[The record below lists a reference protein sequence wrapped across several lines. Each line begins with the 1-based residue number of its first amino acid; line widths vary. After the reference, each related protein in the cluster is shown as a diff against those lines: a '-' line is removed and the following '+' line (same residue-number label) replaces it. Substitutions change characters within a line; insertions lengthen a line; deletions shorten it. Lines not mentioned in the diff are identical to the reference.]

1 MYRICA
7 LLAVFSVHAFALPA
21 PGWRLTRS
29 PHFEIYSQAADETA
43 RSTALWLEQLRA
55 FFLQQTGQ
63 TPANLPPVRV
73 IGFRSTSEYRPYRL
87 RPTSDGYFVGTGSRD
102 YIVMVTMG
110 VSEFHV
116 AAHEY
121 AHAILHAGGLQL
133 PPWLNEGLAEFFS
146 TIHIDERGI
155 TLGGEPPS
163 NMSQLKYGAWM
174 PLSELLTLPADS
186 PVRDAR
192 ETAGLFYA
200 QSWALTE
207 MLLLSPEYGPGFHT
221 LLTALSAGTTSLK
234 ALATVYAKSTDTL
247 ASDVHAWVNNRNRF
261 TPVPLPPLAAGKVQ
275 VEVSDVPEFSA
286 QLILADLLL
295 ASGELERAEKLYG
308 ELARARPESADIS
321 AALGAIALR
330 QGDSDRAR
338 QHWKHAIDQGV
349 TDAMLCYRY
358 AVLAGTAGLP
368 ADEIRPALQK
378 ALALNPD
385 FDDARYT
392 LALLEKNARHFEAAL
407 EQLHAI
413 SVIPPVRRYSY
424 WTAIADACIELD
436 KRDEAIAAAKKA
448 AQHASTP
455 AERALATQLAHM
467 AQTDLAVGFSRDANG
482 RPQMV
487 TTRIPHNATNWNP
500 FIEPG
505 DDIRSV
511 QGTLREI
518 ECGEKGMRILVD
530 TTAGPLTLAIPDP
543 THVQMRNAPEEFT
556 CGPQPGSPVTAEYAV
571 TKAKEN
577 GDGVVRGLEF
587 R

>member
-1 MYRICA
+1 MRRIYA
-7 LLAVFSVHAFALPA
+7 LAVVCYSAYALPA
-21 PGWRLTRS
+21 PTWRLTKS
-29 PHFEIYSQAADETA
+29 PHFEVYSQAADETA
-43 RSTALWLEQLRA
+43 RSTVLWLEQLRA

-63 TPANLPPVRV
+63 ESDSLPPVRV
-73 IGFRSTSEYRPYRL
+73 IGFRSISEYQPYRL

-110 VSEFHV
+110 TSEFHV

-146 TIHIDERGI
+146 TIHIGERAI
-155 TLGGEPPS
+155 TLGGEPQS
-163 NMSQLKYGAWM
+163 NLSQLRHGAWM

-192 ETAGLFYA
+192 DSAGLFYA

-207 MLLLSPEYGPGFHT
+207 MLVLSPEYGPRFHAF
-221 LLTALSAGTTSLK
+221 LTALSSGAPSLK
-234 ALATVYAKSTDTL
+234 ALTTVYAKSGDTI
-247 ASDVHAWVNNRNRF
+247 ASDVHAWVRNRSRF
-261 TPVPLPPLAAGKVQ
+261 TPVPLPPLVTSKIQ

-295 ASGELERAEKLYG
+295 AAGELARAEALYR
-308 ELARARPESADIS
+308 ELARARPESADVS
-321 AALGAIALR
+321 AALGTIALR
-330 QGDSDRAR
+330 QGDNDRGR
-338 QHWKHAIDQGV
+338 RHWKHAIDQGV

-368 ADEIRPALQK
+368 ADEIRPALQR
-378 ALALNPD
+378 ALALNAA
-385 FDDARYT
+385 FDDARYA

-413 SVIPPVRRYSY
+413 KVIPPVREYSY
-424 WTAIADACIELD
+424 WTAIADACNELD
-436 KRDEAIAAAKKA
+436 QRDEAIAAAKKA
-448 AQHASTP
+448 TQHASTP
-455 AERALATQLAHM
+455 AERALAAQLAHM
-467 AQTDLAVGFSRDANG
+467 AQTDFAVGFSRDANG
-482 RPQMV
+482 RQQMV

-505 DDIRSV
+505 DDMRSV

-518 ECGEKGMRILVD
+518 ECGEKGMRIFVD
-530 TTAGPLTLAIPDP
+530 TTNGRLTLAIPDP
-543 THVQMRNAPEEFT
+543 SHVQMRNAPAEFT
-556 CGPQPGSPVTAEYAV
+556 CGPQAVNTVMAEYAV
-571 TKAKEN
+571 TKGREN
-577 GDGVVRGLEF
+577 WDGVVRGLEF

>member
-1 MYRICA
+1 MRRIYA
-7 LLAVFSVHAFALPA
+7 LAVVCFSAYALPA
-21 PGWRLTRS
+21 PNWRLTKS
-29 PHFEIYSQAADETA
+29 QHFEVYSQADDAVA

-55 FFLQQTGQ
+55 FFLQQSGQ
-63 TPANLPPVRV
+63 ESDSLPPVRV
-73 IGFRSTSEYRPYRL
+73 IGFRSASEYKPYRL

-121 AHAILHAGGLQL
+121 AHAILHDGGLQL

-146 TIHIDERGI
+146 TIHIGERAI
-155 TLGGEPPS
+155 TLGGEPQS
-163 NMSQLKYGAWM
+163 DVSQLRYGPWM
-174 PLSELLTLPADS
+174 PLTELLSLPADS
-186 PVRDAR
+186 PLRDSR
-192 ETAGLFYA
+192 DSAGLFYA

-207 MLLLSPEYGPGFHT
+207 MLVLSPEYGPRFHA
-221 LLTALSAGTTSLK
+221 LLTALSAGTPSLK
-234 ALATVYAKSTDTL
+234 ALATVYAKSADTI
-247 ASDVHAWVNNRNRF
+247 AGDVHAWVKNRSKF
-261 TPVPLPPLAAGKVQ
+261 TPVPLPPLVTGKVH

-295 ASGELERAEKLYG
+295 ASGELARAEALYR
-308 ELARARPESADIS
+308 ELARARPESADVS
-321 AALGAIALR
+321 AALGTIALR
-330 QGDSDRAR
+330 QGDNDRAR
-338 QHWKHAIDQGV
+338 RHWKHAIDQGI

-368 ADEIRPALQK
+368 ADEIRPALQR
-378 ALALNPD
+378 ALALRQD
-385 FDDARYT
+385 FDDARYA

-413 SVIPPVRRYSY
+413 KVIPPVREYSY
-424 WTAIADACIELD
+424 WTAIADACNELD
-436 KRDEAIAAAKKA
+436 MRDEAIAAAKKA
-448 AQHASTP
+448 AQHASTS
-455 AERALATQLAHM
+455 AERALAAELAHM
-467 AQTDLAVGFSRDANG
+467 AQTDFAVGFSRDANG
-482 RPQMV
+482 RAQMV

-500 FIEPG
+500 FIEPS

-530 TTAGPLTLAIPDP
+530 TSAGPLTLAIPDP
-543 THVQMRNAPEEFT
+543 SHVQMRNAPSEFT

-571 TKAKEN
+571 TKGPEN